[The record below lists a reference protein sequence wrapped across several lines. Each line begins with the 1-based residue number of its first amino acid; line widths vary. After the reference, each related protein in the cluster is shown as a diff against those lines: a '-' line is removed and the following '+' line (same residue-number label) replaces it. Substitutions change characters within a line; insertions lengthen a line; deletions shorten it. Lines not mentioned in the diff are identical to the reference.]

1 MTGPRNTVARDRYV
15 HRRVTRPDGKP
26 SAACVRHTRDIAEV
40 VQGLRITS
48 DTKRV
53 TCKLPGCSLVTPAE
67 LRPFAAECRERAR

>member
-15 HRRVTRPDGKP
+15 HRRVTRPDGRP

-53 TCKLPGCSLVTPAE
+53 TCKLPGCSGPIVHVQRTPE
-67 LRPFAAECRERAR
+67 VP